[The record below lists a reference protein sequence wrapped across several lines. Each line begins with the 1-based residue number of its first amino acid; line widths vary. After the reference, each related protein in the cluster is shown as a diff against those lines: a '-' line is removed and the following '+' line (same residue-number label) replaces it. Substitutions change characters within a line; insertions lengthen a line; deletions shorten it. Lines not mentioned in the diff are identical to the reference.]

1 MKLFIETI
9 SKKWGKI
16 FSIFITRWNEAVR
29 KARAPCLC
37 LISIN
42 MDFML
47 MFNYNKHRFWSKT
60 SGALSV
66 AAETNFPYLVEIF
79 LWHMGKI
86 WENLCHQLRFFKL
99 WISNAFLIN
108 WLSLLRQCI
117 PKIFIGQ
124 SLLNCMTHLK
134 LKRSIAFPRYC
145 HTNPYLTNP
154 SPPVGFM
161 HYPQHYP
168 WQDAE
173 LTKQWF

>member
-1 MKLFIETI
+1 
-9 SKKWGKI
+9 
-16 FSIFITRWNEAVR
+16 
-29 KARAPCLC
+29 
-37 LISIN
+37 
-42 MDFML
+42 ML

-60 SGALSV
+60 SRALSV
-66 AAETNFPYLVEIF
+66 VAETNFSYLVEIF
-79 LWHMGKI
+79 LWHVGKI

-145 HTNPYLTNP
+145 HTNPCLTNP

-161 HYPQHYP
+161 HYPLVLAGCWAYKTMILKRTLHGTSL
-168 WQDAE
+168 E
-173 LTKQWF
+173 VQWLRIHLPVQGTWVRPLVEDLRSHMPQGN